1 MKTSDMLNVEINK
14 LNYIRSYTYLY
25 FFLKMETPTIFGIHS
40 FILKPGF
47 TCAFNITRPFIGFY
61 ESSIIQY
68 SVFELPSFCVSY
80 SITSFFLSFSTQV
93 LLISFLNVL
102 PCMLIHKKEAPYRL
116 LSGCFRTI
124 DCQKKIIQRCD
135 CLYTFFFTICTK
147 DRCTKRAIKGTI
159 KYKRQINTCTFEFV
173 LGLIPKT
180 LFRSF
185 SEF

>member
-25 FFLKMETPTIFGIHS
+25 FFLKMETPTIFGINS

-135 CLYTFFFTICTK
+135 CLCTFFFLQYVQKIDVQK
-147 DRCTKRAIKGTI
+147 ERLRV
-159 KYKRQINTCTFEFV
+159 Q
-173 LGLIPKT
+173 
-180 LFRSF
+180 
-185 SEF
+185 

>member
-1 MKTSDMLNVEINK
+1 MRCDNCIFRRSDLMKTSDMLNVEINK

-25 FFLKMETPTIFGIHS
+25 FFLKMETPTIFGINS

-93 LLISFLNVL
+93 LLISFFGRFT
-102 PCMLIHKKEAPYRL
+102 MYAYSQKRSSISAIIRL
-116 LSGCFRTI
+116 F
-124 DCQKKIIQRCD
+124 
-135 CLYTFFFTICTK
+135 
-147 DRCTKRAIKGTI
+147 
-159 KYKRQINTCTFEFV
+159 
-173 LGLIPKT
+173 
-180 LFRSF
+180 
-185 SEF
+185 

>member
-47 TCAFNITRPFIGFY
+47 TCAFNITQSFIGFC
-61 ESSIIQY
+61 ENSIIQY

-93 LLISFLNVL
+93 LLISFFVCLFTKKKLHIGYYPIVL
-102 PCMLIHKKEAPYRL
+102 EQLIARK
-116 LSGCFRTI
+116 
-124 DCQKKIIQRCD
+124 
-135 CLYTFFFTICTK
+135 
-147 DRCTKRAIKGTI
+147 
-159 KYKRQINTCTFEFV
+159 
-173 LGLIPKT
+173 
-180 LFRSF
+180 RSF
-185 SEF
+185 KDVIAYIPFFLQYVQKTDVQKERLRVQ

>member
-135 CLYTFFFTICTK
+135 CLCTFFFYNM
-147 DRCTKRAIKGTI
+147 
-159 KYKRQINTCTFEFV
+159 YKRSMYKKSDKGYNKI
-173 LGLIPKT
+173 
-180 LFRSF
+180 
-185 SEF
+185 

>member
-25 FFLKMETPTIFGIHS
+25 FFLKMETPTIFGINS

-135 CLYTFFFTICTK
+135 CLCTFFFYNM
-147 DRCTKRAIKGTI
+147 
-159 KYKRQINTCTFEFV
+159 YKRSMY
-173 LGLIPKT
+173 KK
-180 LFRSF
+180 SD
-185 SEF
+185 